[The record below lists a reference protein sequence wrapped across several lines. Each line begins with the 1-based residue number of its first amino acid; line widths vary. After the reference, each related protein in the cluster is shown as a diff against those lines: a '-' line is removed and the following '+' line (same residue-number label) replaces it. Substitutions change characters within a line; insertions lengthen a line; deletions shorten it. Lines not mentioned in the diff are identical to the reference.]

1 MKFKKAIYWAPR
13 SIGILFVIFFFLSS
27 LDVFT
32 MTSGFLNIL
41 IALFMHNIST
51 FTLLIFLIISWKYE
65 IVGTVTFFILGIVYS
80 FALIFTS
87 VRNGFQWYYLAWAI
101 EISGT
106 AFVVGI
112 LFYLN
117 KKLNIK
123 SS

>member
-1 MKFKKAIYWAPR
+1 
-13 SIGILFVIFFFLSS
+13 
-27 LDVFT
+27 